1 MLSSPVLMLFSPVLM
16 LSSPVLMLSSP
27 VLMLSSPVLMLS
39 SPVLML
45 SSPVL
50 MLSSPNLNLFP
61 YLHRFDKNILGDHH
75 SSKAIWLIQL
85 HLHVPMTSLRG
96 KLCELKVWAEFFFFE
111 GSNSAHN
118 NQQANSHGGELPECS
133 YPSLVCWE
141 SSPRQVC
148 YLDSSSSDSLAPAQ
162 ESVWPLLS
170 TQMQLPSC
178 RTSVCRSKIWLPTV
192 LKV

>member
-1 MLSSPVLMLFSPVLM
+1 
-16 LSSPVLMLSSP
+16 MLSSP

-61 YLHRFDKNILGDHH
+61 YLHQFDKNILGDHH

-141 SSPRQVC
+141 
-148 YLDSSSSDSLAPAQ
+148 APHNRCAT
-162 ESVWPLLS
+162 W
-170 TQMQLPSC
+170 
-178 RTSVCRSKIWLPTV
+178 TV
-192 LKV
+192 LALTHLRQLRRMFGHCSQHKCSCLLVEPLCVEVRYGYPLSLKYRKHNLVG